1 MEDIA
6 LYADREA
13 TWVKHEILKQYLQKL
28 AYKLG
33 WFHPVVNYV
42 DGFAGPWQH
51 KSEALTDTSPYIAIQ
66 ELRAA
71 REGLADHGRTPR
83 SFRCCFIEK
92 DKRAYQTLTSTFL
105 QTVTDMEIKS
115 LNGEFEQHIADV
127 LQFAKGHFTFFFI
140 DPTGWTG
147 FGMNAISPILKYV
160 PGEVLINFMTKDIK
174 RFVDDP
180 NSVALSAYNDLFGT
194 TDYRMHWQGLAGQDR
209 EDAIVETYCQRVKTV
224 GQFTRVVSTMVLH
237 PRKAR
242 THFHLVYATRS
253 RHGLRAFRDVE
264 ANVMKKQVAVR
275 AAAQHAHR
283 TARTSQLPLFGA
295 DEPGDERHFAQLR
308 GRYLARSQAAVRTTL
323 EARERISYDELEEV
337 ALTMPLTW
345 QSDLKAWLKDWKNQG
360 LLRIEGLAPRASVP
374 QRDRHHFIVWL
385 AMQPHG
391 TL

>member
-1 MEDIA
+1 MEDIE

-33 WFHPVVNYV
+33 WWHAVINYV

-51 KSEALTDTSPYIAIQ
+51 RSEALTDTSPYIAIR

-71 REGLADHGRTPR
+71 KEGLARHGRAPR
-83 SFRCCFIEK
+83 SFRCFFIEK
-92 DKRAYQTLTSTFL
+92 DKKAYQTLTSSFL

-127 LQFAKGHFTFFFI
+127 LQFAGRHFTFFFI

-180 NSVALSAYNDLFGT
+180 NSMALSAYNDLFGAA
-194 TDYRMHWQGLAGQDR
+194 DYRRHWQGLTGQDR
-209 EDAIVETYCQRVKTV
+209 EDKIVETYSQRVKAA
-224 GQFTRVVSTMVLH
+224 GGFTHVANTIVLH
-237 PRKAR
+237 PRDAR

-253 RHGLRAFRDVE
+253 REGLRAFRDVE
-264 ANVMKKQVAVR
+264 AKVMKEQARVR
-275 AAAQHAHR
+275 AQAQQTHR

-295 DEPGDERHFAQLR
+295 DEPGDSRHFEQLR
-308 GRYLARSQAAVRTTL
+308 VRYLTNSQAVVQATL
-323 EARERISYDELEEV
+323 EARKRISFDELEEV
-337 ALTMPLTW
+337 ALAMPMTW
-345 QSDLKAWLKDWKNQG
+345 ESDVKAWIKSWQQQG
-360 LLRIEGLAPRASVP
+360 LAHIEGLAPRARVP
-374 QRDRHHFIVWL
+374 QRDSKHFIVWS
-385 AMQPHG
+385 AIQPG
-391 TL
+391 AAR